1 MIQARASAI
10 AFIVVGLILTRP
22 TPLDAHVGSPDVFFE
37 GQAGG
42 YRLLVTI
49 RTPPVVPGVAD
60 LEVRVLEGQPREI
73 TVVPLR
79 LTGPGAVFAPTADR
93 AIRSSDDPRMFT
105 AALWMMVAGPWQV
118 RITVDG
124 DRGREQTAVP
134 VDALASRTL
143 QMDRRLA
150 LVLLP
155 FALFIAFGFI
165 AIVGAGTGEAQTEPG
180 QSVSPGRRRRAWIA
194 RGVATVFVAIVLVLS
209 NWWWNVEA
217 SNYADYVYK
226 PLQMDPSLDS
236 SGELSLTLRDPGWL
250 GLRVLD
256 DLAPDHGH
264 VMHLFM
270 VRTPNLDRLV
280 HLHPT
285 QTSTGIFKHRV
296 PGPDAGQYRLFGDI
310 VHATGLA
317 ETAVA
322 DLTVPFLYK
331 TPLEGDDSEASV
343 GLGAT
348 FEPQRTTV
356 PLADG
361 AQMAW
366 QRAGMPLVAR
376 RPYQLVFRVE
386 DVRGAP
392 VTDLELY
399 MGMPGHA
406 IVIKRDL
413 RVFAHIHPSGTAA
426 MNSIALAA
434 SALPGVAQEA
444 KAGSHAIHRTA
455 GGAPAATVSFPYGFP
470 QPGEYRI
477 FVQVRRKSSGVQTG
491 VFDVRVS
498 ESGSRTSS
506 KIGGGG

>member
-1 MIQARASAI
+1 MRGRACSI
-10 AFIVVGLILTRP
+10 GFIVVGLMLAHA

-42 YRLLVTI
+42 YRLLVAI
-49 RTPPVVPGVAD
+49 RTPLVVPGVAD
-60 LEVRVLEGQPREI
+60 IEVRVLEGQPREL

-93 AIRSSDDPRMFT
+93 AIRSIDDPRMFT
-105 AALWMMVAGPWQV
+105 AGLWMMVAGPWQV
-118 RITVDG
+118 QITVDG
-124 DRGREQTAVP
+124 DRGRGQASVP
-134 VDALASRTL
+134 VDALASRVL

-155 FALFIAFGFI
+155 FGLFIVFGFI
-165 AIVGAGTGEAQTEPG
+165 AIVGSGTGEAQTEPG
-180 QSVSPGRRRRAWIA
+180 QSLSPRRRRRAWIA
-194 RGVATVFVAIVLVLS
+194 RGIAAVFVAIVLMLS

-236 SGELSLTLRDPGWL
+236 RGELSLTLRDPGWL
-250 GLRVLD
+250 GFRVLD

-285 QTSTGIFKHRV
+285 QTRTGTFNHRL
-296 PGPDAGQYRLFGDI
+296 PGADAGQYRLFGDI

-322 DLTVPFLYK
+322 DLTVPFLEK
-331 TPLEGDDSEASV
+331 TALEGDDSEASV
-343 GLGAT
+343 GVGTT
-348 FEPQRTTV
+348 FEPQRTTA

-361 AQMAW
+361 AHMVW
-366 QRAGMPLVAR
+366 QRDAMPLVAR
-376 RPYQLVFRVE
+376 RPYQLMFRVE
-386 DVRGAP
+386 DAGGTP
-392 VTDLELY
+392 ITDLEMY

-413 RVFAHIHPSGTAA
+413 RVFAHIHPFGTAA
-426 MNSIALAA
+426 MSSIALAA
-434 SALPGVAQEA
+434 SALPGVAQDA
-444 KAGSHAIHRTA
+444 KAGSHEMHRTA

-470 QPGEYRI
+470 QPGDYRV
-477 FVQVRRKSSGVQTG
+477 FVQVRRKSGVQTG

-498 ESGSRTSS
+498 ESGSRTS
-506 KIGGGG
+506 